1 MRELLVQVCW
11 SMSMAGSM
19 SLAGSSLVCLS
30 ICVGQPRSLETRSSA
45 CACDS
50 YGDKTGGARGRGKN
64 DGKEEGEREETEG
77 AVLW

>member
-30 ICVGQPRSLETRSSA
+30 ICVGQPRSLETRRGVT
-45 CACDS
+45 CARVWV
-50 YGDKTGGARGRGKN
+50 GGLLLAQAGRKR
-64 DGKEEGEREETEG
+64 ELRER
-77 AVLW
+77 